1 MYTLLT
7 IYPKNTK
14 SYPHFVDN
22 SVDNLW
28 KTCGKVENLCGK
40 LKFLQ
45 NITIYK
51 IKGFYLFL
59 LMQLFYCID

>member
-7 IYPKNTK
+7 ICPKNTK

-45 NITIYK
+45 NIY
-51 IKGFYLFL
+51 
-59 LMQLFYCID
+59 